1 MVIDAHLAYCSGCD
15 RKVRVVV
22 NPRAA
27 KEGREATAAD
37 LICLEHG
44 DTCTGDLCPLFD
56 VPSAEMK
63 ERYSDLIERARDRSE
78 GEKS

>member
-1 MVIDAHLAYCSGCD
+1 MVLDAHLAYCSGCD
-15 RKVRVVV
+15 RKVRVIV
-22 NPRAA
+22 NPRVVA
-27 KEGREATAAD
+27 EGREPTPKD

-63 ERYSDLIERARDRSE
+63 ERYSDLIERARERQGGS
-78 GEKS
+78 